1 MTGKVEPAQEAEEAE
16 GAEEVLE
23 EAVSEA
29 PEELAPDEPPLEE
42 AAELAEEL
50 EAAPAHAEAEAA
62 VTEEPAEEEG
72 VPPLP
77 EEESASADVAEE
89 AEESVP
95 LVAVADDETASGDG
109 AGEEAVTA
117 PVEEAVA
124 APDEEAVAAPDEE
137 AVAALV
143 EEAQEEEEDP
153 LKAEPLPGEPIL
165 SSGPGMD
172 WYIVH
177 TYSGYEAKVKA
188 SLEERIVSLELRDR
202 IPQILVPSEPVVEI
216 KRGKKRISDRKF
228 FPGYILV
235 EMELSDDTWYL
246 IKNTPK
252 VTGFLGGGRH
262 PTPLPF
268 EEIQYIIEQMRGE
281 AEKPKLRV
289 LFERGE
295 NVRIVDGPFTNF
307 TGAIDEV
314 DEVRGKLKVMVSI
327 FGRATPVEMEFLQVE
342 KV

>member
-16 GAEEVLE
+16 GAEEAEEVLE

-29 PEELAPDEPPLEE
+29 PEELGPDEPPLEE
-42 AAELAEEL
+42 AAEPAEEL

-77 EEESASADVAEE
+77 EEEGASADVAEE

-117 PVEEAVA
+117 PDEEAVA

-143 EEAQEEEEDP
+143 EEAQEEEE
-153 LKAEPLPGEPIL
+153 PLPGEPVF
-165 SSGPGMD
+165 SSGPGMN

-177 TYSGYEAKVKA
+177 TYSGYESKVKT
-188 SLEERIVSLELRDR
+188 SLEERIMSLELKDR

-216 KRGKKRISDRKF
+216 KGGKKRISDRKF

-262 PTPLPF
+262 PTPLPS
-268 EEIQYIIEQMRGE
+268 EEIQYIIEQLRGE

-314 DEVRGKLKVMVSI
+314 DEIRGKLKVMVSI